1 LGSLILTDTR
11 GIAFGPESD
20 LESRRIALLKTH
32 DHGLDLSRIACRT
45 VELILTD
52 ILMVRAEV
60 VIAPSSQTDLESKNR
75 IPISLLALLSMFGLE
90 LIRPSAIL
98 SVPWNGLRSIH

>member
-1 LGSLILTDTR
+1 MMIVLLNHMLSSSSVRPYHILLGSLILTCTR

-52 ILMVRAEV
+52 ILMVRSEV
-60 VIAPSSQTDLESKNR
+60 V
-75 IPISLLALLSMFGLE
+75 SLHHLK
-90 LIRPSAIL
+90 LIL
-98 SVPWNGLRSIH
+98 NQKTECTRSRF